1 MISKSS
7 IKLFLPKNKKLNSV
21 NPEVS
26 IVVPALNEKLTI
38 SEFIDWCKEGLK
50 KAKVKGEIIIV
61 DSSTDTT
68 AKIALSKGAKVLK
81 TPKRGLGQ
89 AYIDAIPFIKG
100 KFIIMGDCDLT
111 YDFREIKNFIR
122 SYKKSYEFVMG
133 SRFSGSIEKGSMPFL
148 HQYFGTPLTTWI
160 LNFIYSSKFTD
171 IHCGMRGITINAL
184 LKIKLE
190 SSGWEYASEMVL
202 KASRMRLKIDEV
214 PVNFF
219 KDREGRLSHH
229 KRSGFWS
236 PWHAGWVNLKA
247 ILIYNP
253 EFFLIKPGIFLFV
266 IGIFMTII
274 SLIGGVKIGPIGFDI
289 YSMISAFALN
299 VMGYSFFQIGILAA
313 KHHDLKN
320 DNINITAKF
329 LTYNNGMIISIFCI
343 LIGLCFNMIFF
354 KHYIENSYRIIG
366 YEKTAI
372 LGLMFIVFGFQ
383 TFVMTLLSE
392 LNRRNK

>member
-1 MISKSS
+1 MPSKSN
-7 IKLFLPKNKKLNSV
+7 IKLFLPKNKKLKSF

-61 DSSTDTT
+61 DSSTDMT

-111 YDFREIKNFIR
+111 YDFRDIKNFIR
-122 SYKKSYEFVMG
+122 SYKKGYEFVMG

-148 HQYFGTPLTTWI
+148 HQYFGTPLTTRI

-184 LKIKLE
+184 RKIKLE
-190 SSGWEYASEMVL
+190 SSGWEYASEMIL
-202 KASRMRLKIDEV
+202 KASRMGLKIDEV

-229 KRSGFWS
+229 KRSGFLS
-236 PWHAGWVNLKA
+236 PWIAGWKNLKVMLVYSADSFFIKPA
-247 ILIYNP
+247 IALLI
-253 EFFLIKPGIFLFV
+253 FGFLILTLVSYGGL
-266 IGIFMTII
+266 
-274 SLIGGVKIGPIGFDI
+274 SLGPI
-289 YSMISAFALN
+289 
-299 VMGYSFFQIGILAA
+299 
-313 KHHDLKN
+313 
-320 DNINITAKF
+320 
-329 LTYNNGMIISIFCI
+329 
-343 LIGLCFNMIFF
+343 
-354 KHYIENSYRIIG
+354 
-366 YEKTAI
+366 
-372 LGLMFIVFGFQ
+372 
-383 TFVMTLLSE
+383 
-392 LNRRNK
+392 